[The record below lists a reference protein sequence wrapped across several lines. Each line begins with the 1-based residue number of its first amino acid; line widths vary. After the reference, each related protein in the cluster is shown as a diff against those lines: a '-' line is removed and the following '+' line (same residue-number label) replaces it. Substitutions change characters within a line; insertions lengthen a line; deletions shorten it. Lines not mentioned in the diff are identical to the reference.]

1 MNDMSPSNGRYAVT
15 SHETDPAPW
24 HARTTEDVLEA
35 LAADAMGLTPQD
47 ALARL
52 ADHGPNRLE
61 PPRRRGAVRRF
72 LAQFNNVLLYVLLGA
87 SAITAVLGHW
97 IDASVIL
104 AVALINAII
113 GFIQE
118 GRAEQA
124 LEAIRTMLSPH
135 ANVRRGGR
143 RMTIAAETIVPGDI
157 VLLQSGDRVS
167 ADLRLLETKSLQIDE
182 AALTGESVSAEKAS
196 GPVGAD
202 ADLGDRGS
210 MAYAGTLVTYGTGAG
225 IVVETGERTEIGS
238 ISASLSGV
246 QPLMTPLLRKLS
258 DFARWLTLAILTVS
272 AATFAFGVLV
282 QGYAVN
288 EMFMAAVAFAVA
300 AIPEGLPPVMTI
312 TLAIGVTRMARR
324 NAIVRRLPAVEALG
338 SVTVICTDKT
348 GTLTRNELMV
358 ETVVTAARTYSVTGS
373 GYRPFGDFYVSDEAI
388 TVADDPGLASV
399 ARAALLCNDAELSE
413 KGGEWELQ
421 GNPTDGALMA
431 FGLKAKLDARFERQS
446 WPRTD
451 LIPFES
457 EHKFMASLHHDHAG
471 HGCIYVKGA
480 PERILEMCR
489 SQHTPDGD
497 VPLDRAY
504 WLARTEEMA
513 SDAQRVLAIARRPA
527 SPDHRDLRF
536 EDAES
541 GLTLL
546 GLFGLIDLPRT
557 DAVQAVALC
566 RQAGIRVKMIT
577 GDHAATATA
586 IAAKFGLSGDR
597 ATMTGKD
604 LDRLSEDELIA
615 VAHEANIF
623 ARATPEHKL
632 RLVQALQADGE
643 IVAMTGDGVN
653 DSPALKRADI
663 GVAMGCKGTE
673 AAKEAAE
680 IVLADDNFASI
691 THAIEEGRTVYENLK
706 KSILFLLP
714 TSGGEAL
721 IIVTAV
727 LLGQTLPITPVQIL
741 WINMITA
748 VTLGIALAFE
758 PTETDVMK
766 HPPRAPGTPILS
778 AFLTWRVVFV
788 SLLMLAGAFGLF
800 AWHRA
805 TGASL
810 EAARTVAV
818 NTLVM
823 GEIVYLLNCRRIA
836 NPSWTWQ
843 GLFGSR
849 PILLSIGVVVLFQLL
864 LTYLPV
870 MQLLFQTA
878 AIDAVA
884 WLQIAGFSIGL
895 FVLVEVEKAILHRG
909 RVHM

>member
-1 MNDMSPSNGRYAVT
+1 MNDMSPSNGRHAVT
-15 SHETDPAPW
+15 AHETDPAPW

-47 ALARL
+47 ALTRL

-87 SAITAVLGHW
+87 SAVTAVLGHW

-135 ANVRRGGR
+135 ANVRRAGR
-143 RMTIAAETIVPGDI
+143 RMTIAAEALVPGDI
-157 VLLQSGDRVS
+157 VLLQSGDRVA

-182 AALTGESVSAEKAS
+182 AALTGESLSAEKTAD
-196 GPVGAD
+196 PVSAD
-202 ADLGDRGS
+202 ADLGDRSS
-210 MAYAGTLVTYGTGAG
+210 MAHAGTLVTYGTGAG
-225 IVVETGERTEIGS
+225 IVVETGDRTEIGS

-258 DFARWLTLAILTVS
+258 GFARWLTLAILAVS

-282 QGYAVN
+282 QGYSVN
-288 EMFMAAVAFAVA
+288 EMFMATVAFAVA

-358 ETVVTAARTYSVTGS
+358 ETVVTAARTYSVTGA
-373 GYRPFGDFYVSDEAI
+373 GYRPVGDFYVSDEAVA
-388 TVADDPGLASV
+388 VADDPDLASV

-413 KGGEWELQ
+413 KDGEWELQ
-421 GNPTDGALMA
+421 GNPTDGALMT
-431 FGLKAKLDARFERQS
+431 FGLKAKLDSRFERQS

-489 SQHTPDGD
+489 SQHTRDGD

-504 WLARTEEMA
+504 WLARTDEMA
-513 SDAQRVLAIARRPA
+513 SEAQRVLAIARRPV
-527 SPDHRDLRF
+527 PPNHRDLRF

-541 GLTLL
+541 SLTLL

-586 IAAKFGLSGDR
+586 IAAKFGLSGDH
-597 ATMTGKD
+597 ATITGKE
-604 LDRLSEDELIA
+604 LDRLSEDELIT
-615 VAHEANIF
+615 VVHEADVF

-663 GVAMGCKGTE
+663 GVAMGRKGTE

-721 IIVTAV
+721 IIATAV

-766 HPPRAPGTPILS
+766 HPPRAPGAPILS

-788 SLLMLAGAFGLF
+788 SVLMLVGAFGLF

-836 NPSWTWQ
+836 GPSWTRQ

-849 PILLSIGVVVLFQLL
+849 PILLAIAVVALFQVL

-870 MQLLFQTA
+870 MQLLFHTA
-878 AIDAVA
+878 AIDAMA
-884 WLQIAGFSIGL
+884 WLQIVGFGVGL
-895 FVLVEVEKAILHRG
+895 FALVEVEKAILHRAG
-909 RVHM
+909 ADP